1 MRKILLL
8 AAVFVAAPRSRSSTV
23 AIRPNRACT
32 AGPRPRA
39 TSRSAAT
46 CATTASTSS
55 RIIAPKP
62 TATHTTT
69 IQHQSLHRPSRAQEP
84 EILRFRS
91 GALNAKHFIAI
102 VCLRGVELTAY
113 SLKVAGVLLAHE
125 KNIMAQRYVER
136 YNGFEI
142 VVDVVATGECR
153 VRIAQQII
161 RQAAYNLFAVIG
173 FEEAS
178 RRVSASVKDP
188 IPTVVALARD
198 DIDLIV
204 LRGYRRCIDRRSP
217 FIFSTRGRAACGLP
231 RRSPTTGLC
240 PFTSHAQKCE

>member
-1 MRKILLL
+1 M
-8 AAVFVAAPRSRSSTV
+8 
-23 AIRPNRACT
+23 
-32 AGPRPRA
+32 
-39 TSRSAAT
+39 
-46 CATTASTSS
+46 
-55 RIIAPKP
+55 
-62 TATHTTT
+62 
-69 IQHQSLHRPSRAQEP
+69 
-84 EILRFRS
+84 
-91 GALNAKHFIAI
+91 
-102 VCLRGVELTAY
+102 
-113 SLKVAGVLLAHE
+113 LLAHE